1 MKQSFTFFL
10 AFLVAFCAKAQ
21 DAELLT
27 SYSNNDIQN
36 ILNALS
42 VPDGVVNA
50 QYEVDFYK
58 INYRTIHPNGDSVDV
73 TGAICVPKNVDC
85 PLPLASYQHGT
96 VASKTNVPSY
106 ENGESQI
113 GVLYA
118 SGGYVV
124 AMPDYIGLGDS
135 PGIHLYVHAESQADA
150 AIDLLRTAQNLDDEL
165 GFSWNEQLFV
175 FGYSQG
181 GHATAAL
188 HQKIEAELSDEFT
201 VTASAP
207 MSGPYDIS
215 GVQAEVLT
223 NDEAYPTPG
232 YLPYVVLSYNE
243 VYGTLYD
250 ELTDV
255 FKPEYAEI
263 IPDLFD
269 GTNSMGFINNQFP
282 DIPNEMLLP
291 EVFEAF
297 ENDPEHPIRVA
308 LEDNDV
314 YDWAPQA
321 PTRLYY
327 CNQDDQVGFMNSV
340 VAEEAMNNNGA
351 PDVQAVDGG
360 PFDHGGC
367 APLALISGYLFFE
380 NYRDA
385 FEPEVDV
392 LVVDASG
399 AEAPDGSV
407 SVTVPDAENDWLYTW
422 SNGTE
427 GLELTDVTPGSYELT
442 ISDPDGCGFTVAV
455 EVGNATNIAEQKWK
469 KLKVWPQPASTT
481 MQFNIQGAKS
491 LELYDMTGRKVT
503 RFNIEGLQSVDIS
516 NLPAGRYV
524 AVFDGVKRLPV
535 MVR

>member
-1 MKQSFTFFL
+1 MKTITPLFL
-10 AFLVAFCAKAQ
+10 ALFVAFCAKAQ
-21 DAELLT
+21 DAELLST
-27 SYSNNDIQN
+27 YDSDAIEN
-36 ILNALS
+36 ILDALS
-42 VPDGVVNA
+42 VPDGLVNA

-73 TGAICVPKNVDC
+73 TGAIAVPKNVDC
-85 PLPLASYQHGT
+85 PVPLASYQHGT

-113 GVLYA
+113 GILYA
-118 SGGYVV
+118 SGGYAV

-150 AIDLLRTAQNLDDEL
+150 ALDLLRAAEEMQADL
-165 GFSWNEQLFV
+165 GFEWNDQLFV

-188 HQKIEAELSDEFT
+188 HRMIQEEAGDEFT

-223 NDEAYPTPG
+223 NNEPYPTPG

-250 ELTDV
+250 ELSDV

-297 ENDPEHPIRVA
+297 QNDPEHPIRVA

-340 VAEEAMNNNGA
+340 VAEEAMIANGA
-351 PDVQAVDGG
+351 PDLEAIDGG

-407 SVTVPDAENDWLYTW
+407 SVTVEDAENDWEYAW
-422 SNGTE
+422 SNGTQ
-427 GLELTDVTPGSYELT
+427 GLELTDVTSGTYELT
-442 ISDPDGCGFTVAV
+442 IIDPDGCSYTVEV
-455 EVGNATNIAEQKWK
+455 EVGNATNIAERKGV

-481 MQFNIQGAKS
+481 LHFNIQGAES
-491 LELYDMTGRKVT
+491 LDIFDMTGRKAASFDV
-503 RFNIEGLQSVDIS
+503 NGMQSVDVS
-516 NLPAGRYV
+516 ALPSGRYI
-524 AVFDGVKRLPV
+524 AVFDGVKRMPL